1 MTTAWILPQRK
12 IFLLSFLSSATLLLR
27 MKSLI
32 LICRRFLKETSAS
45 GERKQNKMFSLV
57 FDAVLATV
65 WGKEW
70 KVRMFHSSNFVG
82 CRLPKWQKLFSCSPK
97 TDKSHAICPG
107 LRRTLQ
113 SRWYIQAPAGVIT
126 AAVGFRASRAWD
138 HSLGAS
144 ETLPYITA
152 WLQLGFALAP
162 AVL

>member
-1 MTTAWILPQRK
+1 MSTAWILPQRK
-12 IFLLSFLSSATLLLR
+12 MFLLSFLSSATLLLR

-32 LICRRFLKETSAS
+32 LICRRLLKKTSAS

-70 KVRMFHSSNFVG
+70 KLRMFRSSNFMG
-82 CRLPKWQKLFSCSPK
+82 YRLPKWHKLFSCSPK
-97 TDKSHAICPG
+97 TDKSHAICPW
-107 LRRTLQ
+107 LRTLQ
-113 SRWYIQAPAGVIT
+113 SGWYIQAPAGVIT
-126 AAVGFRASRAWD
+126 AALGFRATRAWE

-144 ETLPYITA
+144 ETLPYIA
-152 WLQLGFALAP
+152 IWLHLGFALAP